1 VLNIQHT
8 LPVVNSDSCRREAAF
23 TFDPPVTVHS
33 MTDSPANP
41 ASAQIEGGDTS
52 HTSRVLD
59 RNVRALIEHAAE
71 AERAKPTADR
81 VAMAIWRFAGTMKF
95 VYFHAVVFGLWAALD
110 LGWIPGIRTFDQTFT
125 ILGTTAAVEAI
136 FLATFVLMAQ
146 LRMAHNAD
154 IRNQLDVQVSLVA
167 EQEITHILRLVAA
180 MSERMGIEEAK
191 DPEIQELLR
200 ELKPRDV
207 LDRIEVH
214 TDAVKEQIREE
225 KSGE

>member
-1 VLNIQHT
+1 
-8 LPVVNSDSCRREAAF
+8 
-23 TFDPPVTVHS
+23 
-33 MTDSPANP
+33 MTDSPADPGARRPEPVSP
-41 ASAQIEGGDTS
+41 ASASQL
-52 HTSRVLD
+52 LD

-71 AERAKPTADR
+71 EERAKPTSDR

-95 VYFHAVVFGLWAALD
+95 VYFHVVGFGFWAALD
-110 LGWIPGIRTFDQTFT
+110 LGWIPGIRTFDPTFT

-167 EQEITHILRLVAA
+167 EQEITHILRLVTA

-191 DPEIQELLR
+191 HPEIQELLR

-214 TDAVKEQIREE
+214 TDAIKEQIREE
-225 KSGE
+225 KSAQ

>member
-1 VLNIQHT
+1 
-8 LPVVNSDSCRREAAF
+8 
-23 TFDPPVTVHS
+23 

-41 ASAQIEGGDTS
+41 ASPQTERREVPR
-52 HTSRVLD
+52 TSRVLD
-59 RNVRALIEHAAE
+59 RNVRTLIEHAAE
-71 AERAKPTADR
+71 EERDKPTADR
-81 VAMAIWRFAGTMKF
+81 IATAIWRFAGTMKF
-95 VYFHAVVFGLWAALD
+95 VYFHIIVFGFWAALD
-110 LGWIPGIRTFDQTFT
+110 LGWLPGIRNFDPEFT
-125 ILGTTAAVEAI
+125 ILGTAAAVEAI

-154 IRNQLDVQVSLVA
+154 IRNQLDVQVSLIA

-180 MSERMGIEEAK
+180 MSERMGIDEAK

-214 TDAVKEQIREE
+214 TDAVKDAIRDEA
-225 KSGE
+225 KRK